1 MDSRS
6 ISSRAVF
13 KVVAIVLV
21 ALGFA
26 LLLNHVVV
34 EVKTTIRW
42 VCAAIFLALAL
53 SPLVDLV
60 ERATVRGRWLPR
72 WLAILVAYLIFLAGF
87 VFLVLQVIPPIVRE
101 VEQLG
106 SQLPT
111 YVKDFENWANNNEQ
125 FRELNDKYDITS
137 VLSQQASQLPAK
149 LGDAAG
155 AAKEIT
161 VGILNNV
168 IEAVVVLTLAYFL
181 LLDGGHHFERV
192 TGRIR
197 MPERERV
204 RRVGRRIAGIV
215 RSYVSVNL
223 LLAALAGVFT
233 WLALELLG
241 VELAVP
247 LGVLVGFL
255 DLVPL
260 IGFTVGGLLVAV
272 VAALHDFPTALIV
285 WAILFVVYQQV
296 QEPGDPAAVLQARR
310 AGPAGGCRGRR
321 PRRCTAGRD
330 PRRPARDPH
339 RGGAGGRLRRALAGA
354 RGRLGRRGRGWATAR
369 GLGAVAAPRPVHLAA
384 AVEEAGPERVRL
396 RQPDRRR
403 DAGDRDDQA
412 RQGPPELLLGRVDQR
427 QRDPEQPDDTDCRRD
442 AALEVVGELDPR
454 GKPHRRHAG
463 EAAGDDHRV
472 DRLAA
477 VLRPVDVLELD
488 PQGELVER

>member
-1 MDSRS
+1 MRTTKLVQAAR
-6 ISSRAVF
+6 IESRAVF

-21 ALGFA
+21 AVGFA
-26 LLLNHVVV
+26 LLFNHVVV

-60 ERATVRGRWLPR
+60 ERARIRGRRLPR
-72 WLAILVAYLIFLAGF
+72 WLAIIVAYLIFLAGF

-106 SQLPT
+106 SQLPG

-137 VLSQQASQLPAK
+137 VLSQQAAQLPAK

-181 LLDGGHHFERV
+181 LLDG
-192 TGRIR
+192 TGMFARATARIR
-197 MPERERV
+197 APERERV
-204 RRVGRRIAGIV
+204 RRVGHRIAAIV

-233 WLALELLG
+233 WLSLELLG

-247 LGVLVGFL
+247 LGVLVGLL

-260 IGFTVGGLLVAV
+260 IGFTVGGLLVAI

-285 WAILFVVYQQV
+285 WVVLFVVYQQLQDRVIQPIFYKRAV
-296 QEPGDPAAVLQARR
+296 QVPPAVAIVVV
-310 AGPAGGCRGRR
+310 
-321 PRRCTAGRD
+321 
-330 PRRPARDPH
+330 
-339 RGGAGGRLRRALAGA
+339 LAGA
-354 RGRLGRRGRGWATAR
+354 QLAGI
-369 GLGAVAAPRPVHLAA
+369 LGALLAIPTAA
-384 AVEEAGPERVRL
+384 ALGAIYDELWPAPDEAS
-396 RQPDRRR
+396 
-403 DAGDRDDQA
+403 AGDA
-412 RQGPPELLLGRVDQR
+412 EGGPLP
-427 QRDPEQPDDTDCRRD
+427 
-442 AALEVVGELDPR
+442 
-454 GKPHRRHAG
+454 
-463 EAAGDDHRV
+463 EAAT
-472 DRLAA
+472 
-477 VLRPVDVLELD
+477 P
-488 PQGELVER
+488 